1 MVSNLF
7 KITTKQVKIGRRYFI
22 LLKIEDLIPELQ
34 TQLATLRRTCQKT
47 LVNALSHESF
57 TPLNK
62 IMSMTE
68 LIMQKAQTVE
78 QCKKQIAL
86 VQENCERMRF
96 LIQSQI
102 YQYKFESGLLNLNQA
117 PLNRDSLERLVS
129 AVQKPFDAELQLK
142 NLKITASFDHAD
154 TGNLSTDWSV
164 FQCSLFH
171 LLSNAIKHGKQ
182 GSSIQIDVAEKEGLL
197 VFAITNFCETLS
209 LKGWEKAMSPVF
221 AFERLSV
228 EVNET

>member
-1 MVSNLF
+1 M
-7 KITTKQVKIGRRYFI
+7 
-22 LLKIEDLIPELQ
+22 
-34 TQLATLRRTCQKT
+34 
-47 LVNALSHESF
+47 
-57 TPLNK
+57 
-62 IMSMTE
+62 
-68 LIMQKAQTVE
+68 
-78 QCKKQIAL
+78 
-86 VQENCERMRF
+86 
-96 LIQSQI
+96 
-102 YQYKFESGLLNLNQA
+102 
-117 PLNRDSLERLVS
+117 
-129 AVQKPFDAELQLK
+129 QKPFDAELQLK

-182 GSSIQIDVAEKEGLL
+182 GSSIQIDVSEKEGLL

-228 EVNET
+228 EVNETSGVGIGISTATTLAEALGGSVDFKVDFNLKKVVSSIKLRPQPSSDVALQNDLLSPAVIGVRKFKMSSKNVPQVSQ